1 MRTRLLFTLLVIVA
15 FICLP
20 SFLHAQRGPGGDPDA
35 PTSIPFDGGLT
46 LILAAGAGYAIKK
59 ARDER
64 KRRKDV
70 DSKK

>member
-1 MRTRLLFTLLVIVA
+1 MRTRLLFTLLVIVT

-35 PTSIPFDGGLT
+35 TGIPFDGGLT

-59 ARDER
+59 ARD
-64 KRRKDV
+64 KRNREKDFM
-70 DSKK
+70 DK